1 MEMSNIEKA
10 VEIRRAY
17 QKKWRT
23 EHKDRVSEYNCR
35 YWEKKAEQQTN
46 NSKKTVTENGKTEQ
60 TDRKT

>member
-46 NSKKTVTENGKTEQ
+46 NSKKTVTEN
-60 TDRKT
+60 